1 MAEAD
6 PLELRPDAVGVG
18 DMPAFDGDGP
28 VWLQIRRSIATH
40 ILNGDWPPGTRL
52 PTETLLAEHY
62 QTARETVARAFRSLV
77 AERLV
82 ERRRK
87 IGTLVTNQ
95 ARERPVFELWDA
107 ADAVRRIGGRY
118 EYLLLDCAMLE
129 PDSSLRA
136 QIGIASGTR
145 AIRMLCLH
153 LSDGKPFQLEE
164 RVINVEA
171 APRITCQPLEQ
182 VSPGQW
188 LLANVPWT
196 QAKHSISARAV
207 DGAFAG
213 HLDLAVGSP
222 CLVVQRQTWNE
233 AVPVTFVRCWYP
245 GEDYSLEGDF
255 RPSW

>member
-6 PLELRPDAVGVG
+6 PLEPVPDIVAAE
-18 DMPAFDGDGP
+18 DMPALDGDGP
-28 VWLQIRRSIATH
+28 VWLQIRRSIATR
-40 ILNGDWPPGTRL
+40 ILSGDWPPSTRL
-52 PTETLLAEHY
+52 PTETVLAERYH
-62 QTARETVARAFRSLV
+62 TARETVARAFRSLV
-77 AERLV
+77 SERLV

-87 IGTLVTNQ
+87 IGTVVTNQ

-107 ADAVRRIGGRY
+107 ADAVRRIGGHY
-118 EYLLLDCAMLE
+118 EYALLDCAMLE
-129 PDSSLRA
+129 SDSPLRG
-136 QIGIASGTR
+136 QFGIDPGTR

-171 APRITCQPLEQ
+171 APRITCQPLEF

-196 QAKHSISARAV
+196 RARHGISARAV
-207 DGAFAG
+207 DGTVAA
-213 HLDLAVGSP
+213 HLELEASSP

-233 AVPVTFVRCWYP
+233 DVPVTFVRCWYP
-245 GEDYSLEGDF
+245 GDDYSLEGDF
-255 RPSW
+255 HPAW

>member
-1 MAEAD
+1 MADAD
-6 PLELRPDAVGVG
+6 PPEMLSDAVGVA
-18 DMPAFDGDGP
+18 DMPALDGDGP
-28 VWLQIRRSIATH
+28 LWLQIRRAIATH
-40 ILNGDWPPGTRL
+40 ILSGDWPPGTRL
-52 PTETLLAEHY
+52 PGEAILADRY
-62 QTARETVARAFRSLV
+62 QTARETVARSFRSL
-77 AERLV
+77 ASERLV

-87 IGTLVTNQ
+87 IGTVVTGQ

-107 ADAVRRIGGRY
+107 ADAVRRLGGRY
-118 EYLLLDCAMLE
+118 EYTLLDCAMLE
-129 PDSSLRA
+129 ADSPLRLLLD
-136 QIGIASGTR
+136 ISPETR

-153 LSDGKPFQLEE
+153 LSDGTPFQLEE

-171 APRITCQPLEQ
+171 APRITCQPLEAM
-182 VSPGQW
+182 SPNRW

-196 QAKHSISARAV
+196 RSRHSVAARAAGDDV
-207 DGAFAG
+207 AG
-213 HLDLAVGSP
+213 HLEVERGAA